1 MCVEKCCSSARLYK
15 QKAERMRR
23 AYSLLFV
30 VGRRLECPQKKK
42 KNFGL
47 YMDFLFFFHM
57 YIDVPVQV
65 FLDAGRVVG

>member
-1 MCVEKCCSSARLYK
+1 
-15 QKAERMRR
+15 MRR

-30 VGRRLECPQKKK
+30 VVAVVVVVLNAKKRK
-42 KNFGL
+42 TTLDCTWIFI
-47 YMDFLFFFHM
+47 FFHM

>member
-1 MCVEKCCSSARLYK
+1 
-15 QKAERMRR
+15 MRS

-30 VGRRLECPQKKK
+30 VVVVVVVVLNAKKK
-42 KNFGL
+42 KKKKTTLDDCTWIFI
-47 YMDFLFFFHM
+47 FFHM